1 MVLYILF
8 LSIILDKNTILKIE
22 KCKQQQQKKKI
33 TVSIF
38 TYNEFNT
45 LLN

>member
-33 TVSIF
+33 KVSIF